1 MESFCALAWMA
12 AARLEVESR
21 LGLVVI
27 LAFSRALS
35 AVAAIF
41 KEIIKI

>member
-1 MESFCALAWMA
+1 MASFFSLAWMA

-35 AVAAIF
+35 TVADIL
-41 KEIIKI
+41 KLNGID